1 MGSYIEDE
9 LDLVSLSYCD
19 SLSTHFCKM
28 EEEGTKAQPIIIVVE
43 KSSTKVSLEKSYKSR
58 AATIIGAIHIL
69 CGLVA
74 FTSNIAL
81 MVVVHIFHVGIF
93 GTGIWSSVF
102 FIISGSLSI
111 CSGKNTNSCLII
123 STMVMSIIS
132 AISAGILVIFSAL
145 GLDHDGYGCRYY
157 NNDYYYR
164 NCKVNPDI
172 FHGIQ
177 LLAGIIEMVLAIS
190 SASISCKAT
199 CCRDKITRDTTTPY
213 KVVYKPDSDLDHLKI
228 VSLAL
233 NIKHL
238 DQELLQEDQE
248 NHGKGFAYNKF
259 S

>member
-1 MGSYIEDE
+1 MD
-9 LDLVSLSYCD
+9 
-19 SLSTHFCKM
+19 
-28 EEEGTKAQPIIIVVE
+28 EEGTKGQPTTIVVE
-43 KSSTKVSLEKSYKSR
+43 KSSTKVSLEKSYNSR

-69 CGLVA
+69 CGITV
-74 FTSNIAL
+74 FFSTIAL
-81 MVVVHIFHVGIF
+81 LLSRLYVGLF
-93 GTGIWSSVF
+93 GIGIWSSVF

-132 AISAGILVIFSAL
+132 AISAGILVIFSAI
-145 GLDHDGYGCRYY
+145 GLAHDSYGCRY
-157 NNDYYYR
+157 NDYYYYDYD
-164 NCKVNPDI
+164 CQVDPEI

-199 CCRDKITRDTTTPY
+199 CCRDNINRDTTTPY
-213 KVVYKPDSDLDHLKI
+213 KVVYKPDSDLDHQKI

-233 NIKHL
+233 NI
-238 DQELLQEDQE
+238 EQEDQE
-248 NHGKGFAYNKF
+248 IIPEDQQDQGKSFAYNRF

>member
-1 MGSYIEDE
+1 MD
-9 LDLVSLSYCD
+9 
-19 SLSTHFCKM
+19 
-28 EEEGTKAQPIIIVVE
+28 EEGTKGQPIVIVVE

-69 CGLVA
+69 CGIA
-74 FTSNIAL
+74 ACFSNIAL
-81 MVVVHIFHVGIF
+81 LLFSSMFEVGLL

-132 AISAGILVIFSAL
+132 AISAGILVIFSAM
-145 GLDHDGYGCRYY
+145 GLVYDYC
-157 NNDYYYR
+157 YYYD
-164 NCKVNPDI
+164 CDVNPKL
-172 FHGIQ
+172 FHAIQ
-177 LLAGIIEMVLAIS
+177 LLAGIIELVLAIT

-199 CCRDKITRDTTTPY
+199 CCRDKMNMDTTTPY
-213 KVVYKPDSDLDHLKI
+213 KVVYKPDSDLDHQKI

-233 NIKHL
+233 NI
-238 DQELLQEDQE
+238 EQEDQ
-248 NHGKGFAYNKF
+248 GKSFAYNKF